1 MEILKIEPP
10 ALEIPTGRKALR
22 QFLNDQVETL
32 PKDEPGVYLFR
43 DVIGNII
50 YIGKAKRLKTRVQ
63 SYFRPNHHDGRGQF
77 RAIVRNTVTIHYIVT
92 DTEVEALILEATLI
106 KKHKPR
112 YNVTLKDDKKYPFL
126 KITKEAYPRIVVTRD
141 YVKDGSRYLG
151 PFSDVKAMR
160 MTLGTVHK
168 HLRIRQCDPVL
179 PKSSVTRCLDYEMK
193 RCDAPCENLISRED
207 YNELVNKAVLFLTG
221 RHRQLI
227 EELTDKM
234 KVSSQNLQFE
244 VAAVFRDRINAFQQ
258 IMNRQKMVGT
268 DLSDWDSIAIA
279 QDDVDAC
286 AVVFQVRGGKVI
298 GRQHFFLSVAL
309 SLPPRDIFESFLKQ
323 YYETTTFIPP
333 EISVGEFSEED
344 SAILGGKEE
353 SDLELILDW
362 LRDKSEG
369 LVEVK
374 NPKRGEKKQL
384 LKLANLNAQKLLDE
398 RNIQRENRRS
408 QPSKMVTSLQRDLQL
423 SKLPNHIECIDIST
437 LQGTSSVAS
446 LVTFVNGKPKKS
458 DYRHFK
464 IQNIQSQD
472 DFAMIHQVVCRRFK
486 RLLEENQDLPDL
498 LVIDG
503 GKGQLSSALQALKE
517 LGVENQP
524 IISLAKRLEEV
535 YVPGF
540 QSAQNLPKSSSS
552 LRLLRAMRDESHRF
566 AITYHRKVR
575 SKNSFSS
582 SLDNVNGI
590 GEQRRKRLLS
600 HFGSLKK
607 LSEANPDEIA
617 QVPGISHSLAK
628 SILQSLSL

>member
-10 ALEIPTGRKALR
+10 SSEFPSSRKGMR
-22 QFLNDQVETL
+22 QYIQDQVQTL

-43 DVIGNII
+43 DQIGTII

-77 RAIVRNTVTIHYIVT
+77 RAIVKNTVTIHYIVT

-126 KITKEAYPRIVVTRD
+126 KITKEAFPRIVVTRD

-151 PFSDVKAMR
+151 PFSDVKSMR

-168 HLRIRQCDPVL
+168 HLRIRQCDPIL
-179 PKSSVTRCLDYEMK
+179 PKASVKRCLDYEMK
-193 RCDAPCENLISRED
+193 RCDAPCENLISVED
-207 YNELVNKAVLFLTG
+207 YNELVNKAILFLTG
-221 RHRQLI
+221 RHRELI
-227 EELTDKM
+227 EELSDKM
-234 KVSSQNLQFE
+234 AVSSQNLQFE
-244 VAAVFRDRINAFQQ
+244 VAAVYRDRIHAFLQ

-286 AVVFQVRGGKVI
+286 AVVFQVRQGKVI

-309 SLPPRDIFESFLKQ
+309 NRSPRVIFESFLKQ

-333 EISVGEFSEED
+333 EISVGEYTAED
-344 SAILGGKEE
+344 LETYDQTEE

-362 LRDKSEG
+362 LREKSEG

-384 LKLANLNAQKLLDE
+384 LRLAQLNAKKLLDE

-423 SKLPNHIECIDIST
+423 PKLPNHIECVDIST

-458 DYRHFK
+458 EYRHYK
-464 IQNIQSQD
+464 IQDIETQD
-472 DFAMIHQVVCRRFK
+472 DFAMIYQVVSRRFK
-486 RLLEENQDLPDL
+486 RLMEENQSLPDL

-503 GKGQLSSALQALKE
+503 GKGQLSSALAALKE
-517 LGVENQP
+517 LGIENQP

-535 YVPGF
+535 FVPGS

-582 SLDNVNGI
+582 SLDNVIGI
-590 GEQRRKRLLS
+590 GEQRRKKLLL

-607 LSEANPDEIA
+607 LSEARPEDIA
-617 QVPGISHSLAK
+617 QVPGISPALAE
-628 SILQSLSL
+628 SILKSLSE